1 MFNKTNYPVFFPKGK
16 ILQAVYHAKYICTIC
31 VNNENDCGL
40 FVLQVKCCSAFRLAI
55 QHIHPQ

>member
-1 MFNKTNYPVFFPKGK
+1 
-16 ILQAVYHAKYICTIC
+16 LQAVYHAKYICTIC